1 MTFIY
6 HLIIASYFPIHD
18 FFSFI
23 YAAGFGPAA
32 LWAGRNLPV
41 ILLFICEPFYMTA
54 LKTTGETFHFEINAR
69 VVNLN
74 NFS

>member
-23 YAAGFGPAA
+23 MPPAVPAA

-41 ILLFICEPFYMTA
+41 IFI
-54 LKTTGETFHFEINAR
+54 LRNKTFDNTQS
-69 VVNLN
+69 NLRRPQRKN
-74 NFS
+74 LPMA